1 MMGDSSEMSI
11 KKIAESVGVSPATV
25 SRVLNNPSYKC
36 AQEDL
41 RDRIWKAA
49 IEMNYSPNEAAR
61 NLKTGNVKN
70 EERTYYI
77 NVLMTRMDSEQSDP
91 FFTELLHVIES
102 EIHKHSCIL
111 SKVWYMSVFSDDRKC
126 KSENLDR
133 IIGAM
138 YDETEGRRDGLIII
152 GKCNREALRKLNQ
165 SYKSIVSI
173 NRNSTNYEVDE
184 VTCDGEKIATMAI
197 EHLIKLGHRD
207 IGYVGACH
215 NEARYKGY
223 LNTLKK
229 HNIDIIPE
237 YIVDTGQ
244 TEAEGY
250 DVMLD
255 FLKSDS
261 SPTGFYCANDITAV
275 GMLKCIQK
283 FRHLRYVPSII
294 SSDDIEEAQFTK
306 PMLTT
311 VRLPKDEM
319 GRFALYILIDRI
331 QGGHKAVVRTELEG
345 HLMLRNSCTDVADGD
360 WSNYCI

>member
-1 MMGDSSEMSI
+1 
-11 KKIAESVGVSPATV
+11 
-25 SRVLNNPSYKC
+25 
-36 AQEDL
+36 
-41 RDRIWKAA
+41 
-49 IEMNYSPNEAAR
+49 
-61 NLKTGNVKN
+61 
-70 EERTYYI
+70 
-77 NVLMTRMDSEQSDP
+77 MDSEQSDP

>member
-1 MMGDSSEMSI
+1 
-11 KKIAESVGVSPATV
+11 
-25 SRVLNNPSYKC
+25 
-36 AQEDL
+36 
-41 RDRIWKAA
+41 
-49 IEMNYSPNEAAR
+49 MNYSPNEAAR